1 MSNLFSSILL
11 VSLALPLAVL
21 RIPLSSIVFF
31 AYFTI
36 LAFRDIYR
44 RKLSL
49 STKLIAAYAAL
60 LALLFTNGT
69 SLDGI
74 DSVLALGR
82 YFLAFLPILLF
93 PSLRSFALNNKLNSR
108 YCLSVLSVALLFLGI
123 WSALP
128 VSQCVTTY
136 GGKCILFQVSS
147 SFGAFASIAI
157 VTFSFYI
164 YSLQYSLYLKSVSIL
179 NSLLYF
185 YLGAIQGAR
194 SFWIFA
200 GLTLLF
206 LSISMLANILSRRKI
221 SINKI
226 LVYSIVSSPLLWLVP
241 FFINMSSFNRL
252 IPFLLEISSDSRIQD
267 GYILGS
273 KLSLSLSE
281 FFVGRSLFSQLYSWD
296 ANSAYDSSLNLLLSD
311 FGVIGAVFMLSLA
324 SVSIL
329 SVLRSSMPNMSR
341 LYCKIF
347 ISVYVIANVTNEF
360 IFLKGVNPLFIVL
373 LSLLS
378 LGKLETNMVQS
389 SGVTQADQHGYNR
402 C

>member
-11 VSLALPLAVL
+11 VSLALPLAVF

-36 LAFRDIYR
+36 FAFRDIFR
-44 RKLSL
+44 LKFSL

-60 LALLFTNGT
+60 LALLFARGT
-69 SLDGI
+69 PLDGI
-74 DSVLALGR
+74 DSVLALCR
-82 YFLAFLPILLF
+82 YFLAFLPILLL

-108 YCLSVLSVALLFLGI
+108 YCLSVLSAALLFLGI

-128 VSQCVTTY
+128 NSQCVTIY

-157 VTFSFYI
+157 VIFSFYI
-164 YSLQYSLYLKSVSIL
+164 YRLQYSLYLKLMSIL
-179 NSLLYF
+179 NSLLYL

-200 GLTLLF
+200 GSTLLF
-206 LSISMLANILSRRKI
+206 LLISMLANILRRRKI

-226 LVYSIVSSPLLWLVP
+226 LIYSIVSSPLLLLVP
-241 FFINMSSFNRL
+241 FFINVSSFERL
-252 IPFLLEISSDSRIQD
+252 IPFILDISSDSRIQN

-281 FFVGRSLFSQLYSWD
+281 FFVGRSLFSQLENWN
-296 ANSAYDSSLNLLLSD
+296 ANSAYDSAMNLLLSD
-311 FGVIGAVFMLSLA
+311 FGIIGAVFILSLA

-329 SVLRSSMPNMSR
+329 SVLRSPMSNLSR

-360 IFLKGVNPLFIVL
+360 IFLKGVNPLFVVL
-373 LSLLS
+373 LFLLS
-378 LGKLETNMVQS
+378 LGKLETNMIQS
-389 SGVTQADQHGYNR
+389 SGVTQADQHRYSR